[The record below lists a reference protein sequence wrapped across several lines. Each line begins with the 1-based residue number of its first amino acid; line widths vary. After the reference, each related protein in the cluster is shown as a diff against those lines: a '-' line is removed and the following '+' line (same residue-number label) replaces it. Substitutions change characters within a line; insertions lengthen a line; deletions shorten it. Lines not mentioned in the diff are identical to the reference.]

1 MAINK
6 VINKSAKNHAGMRN
20 TIEYVLKDE
29 KVKEGY
35 LDITGPYLEPTV
47 NYDVVYKT
55 WLDEKK
61 RWDKDSGRMIAHNV
75 ISFHEDEQVTP
86 AEVLEIGRAFTDKFF
101 PEHQSII
108 TVHQDRDHL
117 HCHIVTNTVSYI
129 DGRKLHQSKGDL
141 EQQKA
146 FTNALCRERGLSV
159 AEKGRHFDGTPIEPG
174 EIIAW
179 DKNKYR
185 LLANDS
191 KKSFIADCAIA
202 LMEVIPSSCSKEEFV
217 SKMADKGW
225 SVLWE
230 DKRKHIVFQ
239 NENGDRIR
247 DSKIE
252 KTFAGLKVNKED
264 LTNEFERQNEIRLG
278 RSGEFENR
286 ELSEEAE
293 SGYLDKYYAEVESA
307 IVGISG
313 GGAVGG
319 DSEAERC
326 DPDEGRRD
334 SIPEESGTDSLIR
347 KVEANIDAS
356 RIQRGAIIDS
366 EAESRARERER
377 RLEEQR
383 RAREQERAAEI
394 SRRSRRHSE
403 PSR

>member
-6 VINKSAKNHAGMRN
+6 VINKSAKNHGGMRN

-47 NYDVVYKT
+47 NYDAVYKT
-55 WLDEKK
+55 WLDEKR
-61 RWDKDSGRMIAHNV
+61 RWGKDSGRMIAHNV
-75 ISFHEDEQVTP
+75 ISFHENEQVTP

-101 PEHQSII
+101 PDHQSII
-108 TVHQDRDHL
+108 AVHQDRDHL

-129 DGRKLHQSKGDL
+129 DGRKLHQSSRDL
-141 EQQKA
+141 GQQKA
-146 FTNALCRERGLSV
+146 FTNDLCRERGLSV

-185 LLANDS
+185 LLANES

-202 LMEVIPSSCSKEEFV
+202 LMEVIPSSCSKEEFI

-225 SVLWE
+225 SVQWD

-239 NENGDRIR
+239 NENREKVR
-247 DSKIE
+247 DNKIE
-252 KTFAGLKVNKED
+252 KTFSGLKVSKED

-278 RSGEFENR
+278 KTGKSENR
-286 ELSEEAE
+286 DLSEEPGSE
-293 SGYLDKYYAEVESA
+293 YLDRYYAEVESA

-326 DPDEGRRD
+326 NPEEGRRD
-334 SIPEESGTDSLIR
+334 CIPEESVTDSLIR
-347 KVEANIDAS
+347 EVKADINAS
-356 RIQRGAIIDS
+356 RIQRGTIVDS
-366 EAESRARERER
+366 ESESRARERER

-383 RAREQERAAEI
+383 RAHEQERAAEI